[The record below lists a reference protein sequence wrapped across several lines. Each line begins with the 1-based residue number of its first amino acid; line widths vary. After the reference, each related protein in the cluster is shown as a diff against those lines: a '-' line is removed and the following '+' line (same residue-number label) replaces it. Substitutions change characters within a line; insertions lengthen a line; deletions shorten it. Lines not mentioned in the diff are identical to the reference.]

1 MQIRRILSRS
11 GTPSTAVLLTS
22 FLSSRHHIYQQNGDE
37 EELTELGPRFEM
49 RAYEVKLGTV
59 DMGDADSE
67 WSLRPYMNTSRKRD
81 VL

>member
-1 MQIRRILSRS
+1 MNLVFLLILI
-11 GTPSTAVLLTS
+11 S
-22 FLSSRHHIYQQNGDE
+22 FRHHTYHQNGEE
-37 EELTELGPRFEM
+37 EELTELGPRFEL

-59 DMGDADSE
+59 DMADADSE